1 MCEFL
6 FHLCAGVLCIVAIPS
21 RCEQRARAGDVSR
34 TALRVS
40 CFEKRFA
47 GAARESLRLQ
57 SNNSRRKTFKTDF
70 SYTLAARLLILL
82 QYKKPEGAAK
92 IETKASADVL
102 ATMAHA
108 PRDFMK
114 SNRSKIAQQSAAN
127 GVKEN

>member
-1 MCEFL
+1 MQWVYE
-6 FHLCAGVLCIVAIPS
+6 
-21 RCEQRARAGDVSR
+21 
-34 TALRVS
+34 LRGTYPQV
-40 CFEKRFA
+40 RFA
-47 GAARESLRLQ
+47 ACSFPFSLFFP
-57 SNNSRRKTFKTDF
+57 S
-70 SYTLAARLLILL
+70 RLLILL